1 MAHNTEL
8 VLGLI
13 DKHTDQGC
21 RYPMLHGALLEI
33 PALCKSDS
41 IETSAFNDENE
52 CTQYLQRNSKKRIVL
67 IAVDQSY
74 EGFFQEII
82 RNYPDVFVRP
92 PSECARISLYMLCC
106 ANSGKR
112 KSRVEDDQL
121 HTKIFETEAALL
133 VQLMIDIGDHFSCL
147 GQNQFN
153 KRTCKSVTEA
163 VKYFSQANT
172 FFVRS
177 TDYQRSMAADGRK
190 AIIDK
195 QITKASQLLEK
206 VRNDSINRSIAYA
219 DTPIANDTPVIGCTP
234 DDVCDYYTLLSQNNI
249 PASRHE
255 IFPPTYIHSTGS
267 VRAEGTNDNSNDNIY
282 IVGDSFPEEISEHLL
297 TVLRS
302 ILITG
307 QIVVQNRQHYLQLP
321 DVPDTPTV
329 VLSLTTDDDKS
340 LLEKLCLRSR
350 PPAIYVLGS
359 QPSTQNEKEIFFR
372 KYFAIC
378 YMSTNPEE
386 LAVRIAIDMA
396 LQNRI
401 LGDRHARNKDKRN
414 AGRNYNQCIGILN
427 ELNSF
432 AESRAAGRSG

>member
-13 DKHTDQGC
+13 DKHTGQDC
-21 RYPMLHGALLEI
+21 RCLMLHGALAEI
-33 PALCKSDS
+33 LTSCKNDS
-41 IETSAFNDENE
+41 IETNVFSDENE
-52 CTQYLQRNSKKRIVL
+52 CAEYLQRNSKKRIVL

-74 EGFFQEII
+74 EDFLQDII
-82 RNYPDVFVRP
+82 RNYPDVFVKP

-106 ANSGKR
+106 ASSGKR
-112 KSRVEDDQL
+112 KSRLEDDQL

-133 VQLMIDIGDHFSCL
+133 AQLMIDIGDHFGCL

-153 KRTCKSVTEA
+153 KKTCKSVTEA

-172 FFVRS
+172 FFIRS
-177 TDYQRSMAADGRK
+177 TGYQRSMAADGRK

-195 QITKASQLLEK
+195 QITKAGQLLEK
-206 VRNDSINRSIAYA
+206 VRNDTINLSIAYV
-219 DTPIANDTPVIGCTP
+219 DTPIANDTSLIDCNP
-234 DDVCDYYTLLSQNNI
+234 DDVCDYHTLLSQNNT

-255 IFPPTYIHSTGS
+255 IFPPTYVHSTASGH
-267 VRAEGTNDNSNDNIY
+267 AEGTDDNSNDYIY
-282 IVGDSFPEEISEHLL
+282 IVGDSLPEETSKHLL

-302 ILITG
+302 ILTTS
-307 QIVVQNRQHYLQLP
+307 QIVVQNRQHYPQLLNVL
-321 DVPDTPTV
+321 DRPTV

-340 LLEKLCLRSR
+340 LLEKLCSRSR

-359 QPSTQNEKEIFFR
+359 QPSTQNEKETFFR

-401 LGDRHARNKDKRN
+401 LGDRHAQKKDKRN
-414 AGRNYNQCIGILN
+414 AKRNYNQCIGILN

-432 AESRAAGRSG
+432 AESRVAGHNG